1 MSGPG
6 PAELGAV
13 PGEVPHLKLPSPTE
27 VFRRRAERFAELARG
42 HAAEDWLLALSR
54 LCAAQGVAL
63 ARAPADLPGT
73 ALPSSVPLRAVE
85 WRLAG
90 SWRTGLGAILA
101 EMRAA
106 PLPDPARAALAR
118 LEYAAPSE
126 LDSFAGALLR
136 GRPAP
141 VDLAAAPFV
150 AAALQAHFTALAS
163 RLTAAAVERSAG
175 GCPVCGSPPV
185 AAVVLGDDKV
195 RYLACSL
202 CASQWHLVRIQCATC
217 RAAGGLSYLAIEGDP
232 GGAKAEACGTCR
244 TYLKIFYLEAR
255 PGAEPFADDTAT
267 LALDLL
273 VAEEGFARGGVNLF
287 LDPGSAG

>member
-13 PGEVPHLKLPSPTE
+13 PGEVPHLKLPSPAE
-27 VFRRRAERFAELARG
+27 VFRRRAERFADLSPG
-42 HAAEDWLLALSR
+42 HAADDWLLALSR

-63 ARAPADLPGT
+63 ARAPADLPGGV
-73 ALPSSVPLRAVE
+73 LPASVPLRASE

-90 SWRTGLGAILA
+90 SWRAGLGAILA

-126 LDSFAGALLR
+126 LESFAGALLR
-136 GRPAP
+136 GGPGP
-141 VDLAAAPFV
+141 IDLAAAPFV

-163 RLTAAAVERSAG
+163 RLAAAAVERSER

-195 RYLACSL
+195 RYVACSL
-202 CASQWHLVRIQCATC
+202 CASQWHLVRVQCATC
-217 RAAGGLSYLAIEGDP
+217 RATGGISYLAIEGDS
-232 GGAKAEACGTCR
+232 GGVKAEACGTCR
-244 TYLKIFYLEAR
+244 TYLKVFYVEQR
-255 PGAEPFADDTAT
+255 PGAEPFADDAAT

-273 VAEEGFARGGVNLF
+273 VAEEGYARGGVNLF
-287 LDPGSAG
+287 LDPGAAS